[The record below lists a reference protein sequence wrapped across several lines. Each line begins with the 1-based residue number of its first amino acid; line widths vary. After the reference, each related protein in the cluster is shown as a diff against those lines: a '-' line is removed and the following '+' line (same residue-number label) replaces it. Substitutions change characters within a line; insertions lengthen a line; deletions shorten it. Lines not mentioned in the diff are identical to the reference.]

1 MPVFP
6 YHERQ
11 ATLRASVSVPGYR
24 EPAACR
30 RGPHASGVDR
40 KMAEKSLSS
49 FSQNKGG

>member
-11 ATLRASVSVPGYR
+11 ATPRASVSVPGYR

-40 KMAEKSLSS
+40 KMAEKIAQE
-49 FSQNKGG
+49 FFAK